1 MPELPEVETV
11 RRALAERITGLRIA
25 RAEVHRPDL
34 RWPLPEDL
42 GHHLAGRSVRELAR
56 RGKYLLIRLSGE
68 ETLLVH
74 FGMTGRILLGD
85 SSSEPRRHEHF
96 TLEFAD
102 GTRLHF
108 VDPRRFGSLDLLP
121 TSEEALHPR
130 LVVLG
135 PEPFDPAFTEALF
148 ARALA
153 DRYTPIKAALLD
165 QHTLAGLGNIYASEA
180 LFRARI
186 SPRRLA
192 SHIGG
197 HRAGRLLQ
205 AIRATLTDA
214 IAAGGSSFSDYVH
227 PNGELGNF
235 QRTWKVYGCTRC
247 PVCPGPPRC
256 HGIGR
261 IVQAGRT
268 SFYCPLLQR

>member
-11 RRALAERITGLRIA
+11 RRALAERIAGLPIA
-25 RAEVHRPDL
+25 WAEAHRPDL
-34 RWPLPEDL
+34 RWPLPEGL
-42 GHHLAGRSVRELAR
+42 GHHLAGRRVQSLAR

-85 SSSEPRRHEHF
+85 ASSGPLRHEHF
-96 TLEFAD
+96 TLTFA
-102 GTRLHF
+102 GGMRLRF
-108 VDPRRFGSLDLLP
+108 VDPRRFGSLDLFP
-121 TSEEALHPR
+121 TSEEAHHPR
-130 LVVLG
+130 LLMLG
-135 PEPFDPAFTEALF
+135 PEPFDPAFTEASF

-153 DRYTPIKAALLD
+153 ARRTPIKAALLD

-197 HRAGRLLQ
+197 RRAGRLLQ
-205 AIRATLTDA
+205 AIRATLSDA

-227 PNGELGNF
+227 PNGELGRF
-235 QRTWKVYGCTRC
+235 QHAWKVYGCTRC
-247 PVCPGPPRC
+247 PVCPGPPGC
-256 HGIGR
+256 HGVAR

-268 SFYCPLLQR
+268 SFYCPSLQR